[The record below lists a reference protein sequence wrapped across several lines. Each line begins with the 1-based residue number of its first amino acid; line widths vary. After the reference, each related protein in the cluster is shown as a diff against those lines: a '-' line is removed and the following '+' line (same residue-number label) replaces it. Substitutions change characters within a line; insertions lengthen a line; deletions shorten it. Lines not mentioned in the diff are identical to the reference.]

1 MWRSIAA
8 VVFGYVITGVL
19 IVITDQIFEL
29 TIPGFKQMAMPPDFY
44 FAVSI
49 VTDALYSAAG
59 GWLCAAIAK
68 RRVGGHVL
76 ALIILGELAGVA
88 STVALWQKVPHYF
101 SFALL
106 AIYPPAVWVGSQL
119 RKANPD
125 AAFSSSR

>member
-8 VVFGYVITGVL
+8 VVFGYLITGVL
-19 IVITDQIFEL
+19 IVITDQIFAL

-44 FAVSI
+44 FAISI

-59 GWLCAAIAK
+59 GWTCAAIAN
-68 RRVGGHVL
+68 RRVGDHVL
-76 ALIILGELAGVA
+76 ALIVLGELVGVA
-88 STVALWQKVPHYF
+88 STVALWGTVPHYF

-106 AIYPPAVWVGSQL
+106 AIYPPAVWLGSKL
-119 RKANPD
+119 KKANPD

>member
-8 VVFGYVITGVL
+8 VVFGYLITGVL

-29 TIPGFKQMAMPPDFY
+29 TIPGFRQMAMPPDFY
-44 FAVSI
+44 FATSI

-59 GWLCAAIAK
+59 GWLCAVIAK
-68 RRVGGHVL
+68 TRVRDHVL
-76 ALIILGELAGVA
+76 ALIVFGELAGVA
-88 STVALWQKVPHYF
+88 STVALWSKVPHYF

-106 AIYPPAVWVGSQL
+106 AVYPPAVWLGSKL
-119 RKANPD
+119 KKANPD

>member
-49 VTDALYSAAG
+49 VTDALYSAVG
-59 GWLCAAIAK
+59 GWLCATIAK
-68 RRVGGHVL
+68 RRIQDHVL
-76 ALIILGELAGVA
+76 ALIALGELVGVV
-88 STVALWQKVPHYF
+88 STVALWQTVPHYY
-101 SFALL
+101 SFVLL
-106 AIYPPAVWVGSQL
+106 AIYPPAVWFGSKL

>member
-8 VVFGYVITGVL
+8 VVFGYLITGVL

-44 FAVSI
+44 FGVSI
-49 VTDALYSAAG
+49 VTDALYSAVG
-59 GWLCAAIAK
+59 GWTCAAIAK
-68 RRVGGHVL
+68 TRIRDHVL
-76 ALIILGELAGVA
+76 ALIALGELMGVA

-101 SFALL
+101 SFTLL
-106 AIYPPAVWVGSQL
+106 ALYPPAVWLGSRL

-125 AAFSSSR
+125 AAFSSFR